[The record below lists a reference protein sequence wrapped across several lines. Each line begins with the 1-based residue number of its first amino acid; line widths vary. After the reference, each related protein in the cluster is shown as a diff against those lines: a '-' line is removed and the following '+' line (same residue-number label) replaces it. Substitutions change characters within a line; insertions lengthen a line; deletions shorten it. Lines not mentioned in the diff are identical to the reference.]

1 MKLRSVLVGLCKV
14 PAGRPFA
21 KLALEPVVDLPHRPQ
36 PAVNPLVLLG
46 LYRD

>member
-1 MKLRSVLVGLCKV
+1 MKLGSVLVGLFKA

-21 KLALEPVVDLPHRPQ
+21 KVALEPVVDLPHRPQ
-36 PAVNPLVLLG
+36 ATVNPLVLLG